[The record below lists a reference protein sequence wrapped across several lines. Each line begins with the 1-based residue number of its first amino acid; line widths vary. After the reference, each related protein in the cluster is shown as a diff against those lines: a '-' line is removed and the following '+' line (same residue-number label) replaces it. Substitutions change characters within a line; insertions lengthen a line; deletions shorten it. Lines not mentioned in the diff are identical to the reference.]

1 MNTEP
6 PTGDDLQRMLVTM
19 KQSVLDRAEDRKPA
33 PRRRGRRTGIAI
45 GVIALLGLGA
55 TGGGVALGMIPQ
67 PFAAAPAPT
76 TTPSPTEPAAPSTP
90 AAAPVQETPDPLPTQ
105 TPSPTPTKGAFA
117 LDDPST
123 WTISGSEV
131 GPVAI
136 GGELTAET
144 DDLAAAYRL
153 LPKLPGCV
161 VTDTWARDGAGTVQ
175 LGWHSGTSGR
185 TVSLVVLAAEG
196 GATPT
201 EPLPGPTTAAGIGLG
216 STFDELRAAYP
227 TMVSVM
233 PEISGPGS
241 IWEVSLPDGVLR
253 FQLGTD
259 GEHVN
264 AVFVTTDPN
273 EPIGL
278 CDQ

>member
-90 AAAPVQETPDPLPTQ
+90 AAAPVQETPDPVPTA
-105 TPSPTPTKGAFA
+105 TTTPTKGAFA

-161 VTDTWARDGAGTVQ
+161 VTDTWARDGAGTIQ
-175 LGWHSGTSGR
+175 LGWQSDTSGR

-216 STFDELRAAYP
+216 STLDDLRAAYP